1 MQNLNTKETMARGV
15 IVLNVSEMPQENI
28 SVGKGQNY
36 LLVGDNAIWLK
47 KIPDNSIDSI
57 VTDPPAGISFMS
69 RGWDSDKGG
78 RDHWI
83 AWMQE
88 VATECKRVLKPGGH
102 AFVWAI
108 PRTSHWTATA
118 WENAGFEIRDV
129 VAHIFGSGFPKSLN
143 IGKAVDKLQGN
154 EREEYIDED
163 FIKRNPKDNSDGV
176 FESGL
181 KDGIDGAKRTKGTS
195 EWEGW
200 GTALKPAREDWI
212 LMRKP
217 IESKTVAQNVLKYG
231 TGGINIDESRV
242 DVDMNQEGSNAR
254 RIDKTYKG
262 KSAIFGQADEPT
274 TFDGYSKGR
283 FPANLIHDNSE
294 EVRECFPETKSG
306 GGNKATK
313 TAETFLGT
321 GFGGTDNSVWECD
334 SGNAS
339 RFFKSIIYQAKASK
353 NERNKGCEGLEEKQ
367 YSHDGREKEIE
378 NPYQRNKSVATNNHP
393 TVKPIALMEYL
404 IKMVTPKG
412 GTVLDPF
419 AGSGSTLVAAK
430 QNGYQYI
437 GIEKEKEY
445 IDIINKRLSQ

>member
-57 VTDPPAGISFMS
+57 VTDPPAGISFMG
-69 RGWDSDKGG
+69 RGWDTDKGG

-102 AFVWAI
+102 AFVWVI

-129 VAHIFGSGFPKSLN
+129 VAHVFGSGFPKSHN
-143 IGKAVDKLQGN
+143 VEKAVQKIQPERSN
-154 EREEYIDED
+154 E
-163 FIKRNPKDNSDGV
+163 FK
-176 FESGL
+176 
-181 KDGIDGAKRTKGTS
+181 GI
-195 EWEGW
+195 

-217 IESKTVAQNVLKYG
+217 LAEKTVAENVLKYG

-242 DVDMNQEGSNAR
+242 EAPKG
-254 RIDKTYKG
+254 DKFGGGGLNSPVNGFMGNTENTYKKG
-262 KSAIFGQADEPT
+262 TGFRDDTAL
-274 TFDGYSKGR
+274 GR
-283 FPANLIHDNSE
+283 FPANLLHDNSE
-294 EVRECFPETKSG
+294 EVRECFPEQKSSGNRVNVQYKNPNNPVVNFG
-306 GGNKATK
+306 GGIKND
-313 TAETFLGT
+313 F
-321 GFGGTDNSVWECD
+321 ND

-339 RFFKSIIYQAKASK
+339 RFFKSIIYQAKSSK
-353 NERNKGCEGLEEKQ
+353 SER
-367 YSHDGREKEIE
+367 
-378 NPYQRNKSVATNNHP
+378 TNGGAITNSHP
-393 TVKPIALMEYL
+393 TIKPIALMEYL
-404 IKMVTPKG
+404 IKMVTSKG
-412 GTVLDPF
+412 GIVLDPF

-430 QNGYQYI
+430 QNGFQYI
-437 GIEKEKEY
+437 GIEMTEEY
-445 IDIINKRLSQ
+445 IPIINARLGL

>member
-57 VTDPPAGISFMS
+57 VTDPPAGISFMG
-69 RGWDSDKGG
+69 RGWDTDKGG

-154 EREEYIDED
+154 ERKDLGEHPTINGTGKKWRKNGSEIEYVE
-163 FIKRNPKDNSDGV
+163 NSPH
-176 FESGL
+176 L
-181 KDGIDGAKRTKGTS
+181 TKGTS

-200 GTALKPAREDWI
+200 GTALKPAREDWL

-217 IESKTVAQNVLKYG
+217 LAEKTVAENCLKWG

-242 DVDMNQEGSNAR
+242 ESNEKIEQGREGRSIANSTSYHDGLKPTERTFQNA
-254 RIDKTYKG
+254 
-262 KSAIFGQADEPT
+262 
-274 TFDGYSKGR
+274 R
-283 FPANLIHDNSE
+283 FPANLIHDGSE
-294 EVRECFPETKSG
+294 EVRECFPESTSG
-306 GGNKATK
+306 ARKKGDHKEYDASSYK
-313 TAETFLGT
+313 
-321 GFGGTDNSVWECD
+321 FGGLYSEDVPAE

-353 NERNKGCEGLEEKQ
+353 SERNKGMDELEAKPMYKADGSSQSLEIFG
-367 YSHDGREKEIE
+367 STDGGREDRK
-378 NPYQRNKSVATNNHP
+378 NNHP

-412 GTVLDPF
+412 GIVLDPF

-437 GIEKEKEY
+437 GIEMTEEY
-445 IDIINKRLSQ
+445 IPIINARLGL